1 MTENVTE
8 EAQEAL
14 PDAESQ
20 VEEVVT
26 RQPPKSWPK
35 EMHEYWGKTDPKVQE
50 YWETREQQM
59 LDGLEQYRAN
69 AKLAED
75 LNKVVAPYQQVMQ
88 QAGVD
93 LPKAVSY
100 LMGAHM
106 RLTSGT
112 QEQRMYA
119 YQELGRSLGLLQGE
133 QAQVDPAVAAAWQAA
148 QQANQKLEAWER
160 QQEETRRT
168 TAMNEVSE
176 FAKDKP
182 YFDECA
188 DHIARLIETGLSLQ
202 DAYDAAIYANPV
214 TRQKEI
220 ARVQKEA
227 ADNLKAKA
235 MREAKEAKRAMSPNV
250 RSRDTGR
257 VPTEPLGKME
267 DTMAATLKEIRGR
280 TH

>member
-1 MTENVTE
+1 MPDLDIEAVSNDIGADLFGATHEETEDVTENVTE

-106 RLTSGT
+106 RIS
-112 QEQRMYA
+112 
-119 YQELGRSLGLLQGE
+119 
-133 QAQVDPAVAAAWQAA
+133 
-148 QQANQKLEAWER
+148 
-160 QQEETRRT
+160 
-168 TAMNEVSE
+168 
-176 FAKDKP
+176 
-182 YFDECA
+182 
-188 DHIARLIETGLSLQ
+188 
-202 DAYDAAIYANPV
+202 
-214 TRQKEI
+214 
-220 ARVQKEA
+220 
-227 ADNLKAKA
+227 
-235 MREAKEAKRAMSPNV
+235 
-250 RSRDTGR
+250 
-257 VPTEPLGKME
+257 
-267 DTMAATLKEIRGR
+267 
-280 TH
+280 